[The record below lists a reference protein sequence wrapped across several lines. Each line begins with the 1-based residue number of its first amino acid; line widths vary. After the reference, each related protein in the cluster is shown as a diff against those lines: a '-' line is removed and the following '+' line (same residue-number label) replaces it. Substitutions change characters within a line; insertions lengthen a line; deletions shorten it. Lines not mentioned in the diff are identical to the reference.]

1 MDHTIPLA
9 VTARLQNNGQA
20 CIASKR
26 YIVVQ
31 ERADEFIEKFT
42 AAMAA
47 VPVGDPMSPETIVG
61 PLVNKSQLDIL
72 TRQVNE
78 TVAKGAKVLTGG
90 APLDREGYYFPPT
103 VLINTSKDSPAACE
117 ELFGPVA
124 VVHVVKDLDEAIQL
138 ANDIPWGLGGSIWAT
153 DDTEIEKAIDGIDA
167 GMVFAN
173 AVVVSMPELPFG
185 GTKKSGFGRELTAF
199 GMREFTNQKSYYVA

>member
-1 MDHTIPLA
+1 M
-9 VTARLQNNGQA
+9 
-20 CIASKR
+20 
-26 YIVVQ
+26 
-31 ERADEFIEKFT
+31 
-42 AAMAA
+42 
-47 VPVGDPMSPETIVG
+47 
-61 PLVNKSQLDIL
+61 
-72 TRQVNE
+72 
-78 TVAKGAKVLTGG
+78 
-90 APLDREGYYFPPT
+90 
-103 VLINTSKDSPAACE
+103 
-117 ELFGPVA
+117 
-124 VVHVVKDLDEAIQL
+124 